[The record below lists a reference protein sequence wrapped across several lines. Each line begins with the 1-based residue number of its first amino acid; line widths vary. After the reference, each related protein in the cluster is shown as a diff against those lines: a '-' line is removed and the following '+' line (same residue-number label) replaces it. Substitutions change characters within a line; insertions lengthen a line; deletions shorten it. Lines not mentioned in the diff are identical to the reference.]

1 MSKQHNDRDNSNDL
15 SNQQPYNRDEFQTI
29 EFTEEEKNILRRPN
43 RQPIDGDY
51 FAQTEMTKEELENLD
66 RPERDEDLDEA
77 RTSEAEPSSS
87 TPTVNEFR
95 YKPLRERNREK
106 EMLEKEKK
114 QQEKQKPKERKKL
127 FGDVFKPTY
136 EERYDLTEL
145 EDITDYNQFQESEKR
160 LSEEKERKDS
170 VFKNLFSRKAEDHS
184 EVEGMDHSDSIETD
198 NFEVKESEKS
208 ETGLFSSV
216 KNLFS
221 SSDETDESEV
231 KQEEAEQ
238 DAKDNLEFEESVNQ
252 TDWLNQDNYTEELAT
267 EEELTP
273 DYSDLDEV
281 ESIEAD
287 LVYEEDQEVYPAES
301 GIEASYQSGDNA
313 SDEDEENFDEADAM
327 DITDLDEDESQSETS
342 LEFEDEITASDFDE
356 EEEVNS
362 ESDTEP
368 DIDEQFKDKDLTD
381 EELDQLSEKISQDTD
396 IIENPI
402 LTDQVLN
409 EYYSQNDTVIEERLE
424 EESDEED
431 EKSGIT
437 SGASWLTIGNVLSR
451 VIGALYVIPWATWL
465 GAEYTQA
472 NVLYSAGYKPYSLM
486 LAIATAGF
494 PSSIAKQMA
503 YYHSL
508 KEYKTADKLFK
519 NSIIIMLLTGVLS
532 GGLLFLIAPILAEN
546 TSTTNVEG
554 ATMVIRS
561 LSPALLILPAMSLL
575 RGYFQGFNDM
585 KPTAI
590 SQIIEQFARVGYLLA
605 ATYAIMMIYSGEVTQ
620 AVVHSTFA
628 AFIGALGALLYL
640 IFEYIRRLP
649 VAKRLIAKSANNV
662 NLDFKE
668 SIKIMVVDSIPFI
681 LLGSGIIIA
690 QLIDTYT
697 FGQILES
704 TSALLF
710 TEIEELYGVL
720 SLDVDKLVMIIISLA
735 VALASS
741 LVPVIS
747 KKFAQRNIAGT
758 SELVEHITVLF
769 SIVMIPAALGMAS
782 IANNIYY
789 LFYPN
794 GSEAGP
800 GLLITASISSI
811 VLGAYTVFSTILQ
824 SMNYRRL
831 AVRFLLIGLVVKAL
845 LQFPFVAL
853 FEAHGALVSTAI
865 GFLVSTVLMWIKLS
879 RELDFNYRRLNSSII
894 KILIASALMTVS
906 AAMWNQSLN
915 LLFGPVGRGLT
926 FLKIVIVIIM
936 AVLVYGSILGIT
948 NMLSVLIGNRF
959 KDIQD
964 KMRLM

>member
-1 MSKQHNDRDNSNDL
+1 MSKQHNDQDNSNDL

-51 FAQTEMTKEELENLD
+51 FAQSEMSKEELENLD
-66 RPERDEDLDEA
+66 RPERDENLDEA
-77 RTSEAEPSSS
+77 RASEVETSSS

-95 YKPLRERNREK
+95 YKSLRERNREK
-106 EMLEKEKK
+106 EMLKK
-114 QQEKQKPKERKKL
+114 QKEQEEKQKPKERKKI

-160 LSEEKERKDS
+160 LSDEKEKKDS
-170 VFKNLFSRKAEDHS
+170 VFKNLFSRQKEDRS
-184 EVEGMDHSDSIETD
+184 DVKVMDRSDSIETE
-198 NFEVKESEKS
+198 NLEVEEPEKS
-208 ETGLFSSV
+208 NTGLFSSV
-216 KNLFS
+216 KNILS
-221 SSDETDESEV
+221 SSDESNKSDEEL
-231 KQEEAEQ
+231 EEAEQ

-252 TDWLNQDNYTEELAT
+252 TDWLNQDDYTEELAT

-273 DYSDLDEV
+273 DYDDLDEK
-281 ESIEAD
+281 ESIDTE
-287 LVYEEDQEVYPAES
+287 LVDDEDQEVYPAES
-301 GIEASYQSGDNA
+301 GIEASYQPED
-313 SDEDEENFDEADAM
+313 DESEEDLENLGEDDAIS
-327 DITDLDEDESQSETS
+327 ITELGEDESQLETNS
-342 LEFEDEITASDFDE
+342 EFEDETTDSNFDE

-362 ESDTEP
+362 ESDSEP

-845 LQFPFVAL
+845 LQFSFVAL

>member
-1 MSKQHNDRDNSNDL
+1 
-15 SNQQPYNRDEFQTI
+15 
-29 EFTEEEKNILRRPN
+29 
-43 RQPIDGDY
+43 
-51 FAQTEMTKEELENLD
+51 
-66 RPERDEDLDEA
+66 
-77 RTSEAEPSSS
+77 
-87 TPTVNEFR
+87 
-95 YKPLRERNREK
+95 
-106 EMLEKEKK
+106 
-114 QQEKQKPKERKKL
+114 
-127 FGDVFKPTY
+127 
-136 EERYDLTEL
+136 
-145 EDITDYNQFQESEKR
+145 
-160 LSEEKERKDS
+160 
-170 VFKNLFSRKAEDHS
+170 
-184 EVEGMDHSDSIETD
+184 
-198 NFEVKESEKS
+198 KS

-252 TDWLNQDNYTEELAT
+252 TDWLNQDDYTEELAT

-273 DYSDLDEV
+273 DYDDLDEE
-281 ESIEAD
+281 ESIDTE
-287 LVYEEDQEVYPAES
+287 LVDDEDQEVYPAES
-301 GIEASYQSGDNA
+301 GIEASYQPED
-313 SDEDEENFDEADAM
+313 DESEEYLENLGEDDAIS
-327 DITDLDEDESQSETS
+327 ITELGEDESQLETNS
-342 LEFEDEITASDFDE
+342 EFEDETTDSNFDE

-362 ESDTEP
+362 ESDSEP

-894 KILIASALMTVS
+894 KILIASVLMTVS

>member
-1 MSKQHNDRDNSNDL
+1 MSKQHNDQDNSNDL

-51 FAQTEMTKEELENLD
+51 FAQSEMSKEELENLD
-66 RPERDEDLDEA
+66 RPERDENLDEA
-77 RTSEAEPSSS
+77 RASEVETSSS

-95 YKPLRERNREK
+95 YKSLRERNREQ
-106 EMLEKEKK
+106 EMLKK
-114 QQEKQKPKERKKL
+114 QKEQEEKQKPKERKKI

-160 LSEEKERKDS
+160 LSDEKEKKDS
-170 VFKNLFSRKAEDHS
+170 VFKNLFSRQKEDRS
-184 EVEGMDHSDSIETD
+184 DVKVMDRSDSIETE
-198 NFEVKESEKS
+198 NLEVEEPEKS
-208 ETGLFSSV
+208 NTGLFSSV
-216 KNLFS
+216 KNILS
-221 SSDETDESEV
+221 SSDESNKSDEEL
-231 KQEEAEQ
+231 EEAEQ
-238 DAKDNLEFEESVNQ
+238 DAKDNLEFEKSVNQ
-252 TDWLNQDNYTEELAT
+252 TDWLNQDDYTEELAT

-273 DYSDLDEV
+273 DYDDLDEE
-281 ESIEAD
+281 ESIDTE
-287 LVYEEDQEVYPAES
+287 LVDDEDQEVYPAES
-301 GIEASYQSGDNA
+301 GIEASYQPED
-313 SDEDEENFDEADAM
+313 DESEEDLENLGEDDAIS
-327 DITDLDEDESQSETS
+327 ITELGEDESQLETNS
-342 LEFEDEITASDFDE
+342 EFEDETTDSNFDE

-362 ESDTEP
+362 ESDSEP

-831 AVRFLLIGLVVKAL
+831 AVRFLLIGLVVKAI

-879 RELDFNYRRLNSSII
+879 REFDFNYRRLKSSLI

-936 AVLVYGSILGIT
+936 AVLVYGSVLGIT

>member
-1 MSKQHNDRDNSNDL
+1 MSKQHNDQDNSNEL

-51 FAQTEMTKEELENLD
+51 FAQSEMSKEELENLD
-66 RPERDEDLDEA
+66 RPERDENLDEA
-77 RTSEAEPSSS
+77 RASEVETSSS

-95 YKPLRERNREK
+95 YKSLRERNREQ
-106 EMLEKEKK
+106 EMLKKQKE
-114 QQEKQKPKERKKL
+114 QQEKQKPKERKKI

-252 TDWLNQDNYTEELAT
+252 TDWLNQDDYTEELAT

-273 DYSDLDEV
+273 DYDDLDEE
-281 ESIEAD
+281 ESIDTE
-287 LVYEEDQEVYPAES
+287 LVDDEDQEVYPAES
-301 GIEASYQSGDNA
+301 GIEASYQPED
-313 SDEDEENFDEADAM
+313 DESEEYLENLGEDDAM
-327 DITDLDEDESQSETS
+327 DITDLGEDESQLETNS
-342 LEFEDEITASDFDE
+342 EFEDETTDSNFDE

-362 ESDTEP
+362 ESDSEP

-894 KILIASALMTVS
+894 KILIASVLMTVS

>member
-1 MSKQHNDRDNSNDL
+1 MSKQHNDQDNSNDL

-51 FAQTEMTKEELENLD
+51 FAQSEMSKEELENLD
-66 RPERDEDLDEA
+66 RPERDENLDEA
-77 RTSEAEPSSS
+77 RASEVETSSS

-95 YKPLRERNREK
+95 YKSLRERNREQ
-106 EMLEKEKK
+106 EMLKK
-114 QQEKQKPKERKKL
+114 QKEQEEKQKPKERKKI

-160 LSEEKERKDS
+160 LSDEKEKKDS
-170 VFKNLFSRKAEDHS
+170 VFKNLFSRQKEDRS
-184 EVEGMDHSDSIETD
+184 DVKVMDRSDSIETE
-198 NFEVKESEKS
+198 NLEVEEPEKS
-208 ETGLFSSV
+208 NTGLFSSV
-216 KNLFS
+216 KNILS
-221 SSDETDESEV
+221 SSDESNKSDEEL
-231 KQEEAEQ
+231 EEAEQ

-252 TDWLNQDNYTEELAT
+252 TDWLNQDDYTEELAT

-273 DYSDLDEV
+273 DYNDLDEE
-281 ESIEAD
+281 ESIDTE
-287 LVYEEDQEVYPAES
+287 LVDDEDQEVYPAES
-301 GIEASYQSGDNA
+301 GIEASYQPED
-313 SDEDEENFDEADAM
+313 DESEEDLENLGEDDAIS
-327 DITDLDEDESQSETS
+327 ITELGEDESQLETNS
-342 LEFEDEITASDFDE
+342 EFEDEATDSNFDE

-409 EYYSQNDTVIEERLE
+409 EYYSQNDRVIEERLE

>member
-106 EMLEKEKK
+106 EMLEKEKE
-114 QQEKQKPKERKKL
+114 QQEKQKPKERKKI

-252 TDWLNQDNYTEELAT
+252 TDWLNQDDYTEELAT

-273 DYSDLDEV
+273 DYDDLDEE
-281 ESIEAD
+281 ESIDTE
-287 LVYEEDQEVYPAES
+287 LVDDEDQEVYPAES
-301 GIEASYQSGDNA
+301 GIEASYQPED
-313 SDEDEENFDEADAM
+313 DESEEYLENLGEDDAIS
-327 DITDLDEDESQSETS
+327 ITELGEDESQLETNS
-342 LEFEDEITASDFDE
+342 EFEDETTDSNFDE

-362 ESDTEP
+362 ESDSEP

-894 KILIASALMTVS
+894 KILIASVLMTVS

>member
-1 MSKQHNDRDNSNDL
+1 MSKQHNDQDNSNEL

-51 FAQTEMTKEELENLD
+51 FAQSEMSKEELENLD
-66 RPERDEDLDEA
+66 RPERDENLDEA
-77 RTSEAEPSSS
+77 RASEVETSSS

-95 YKPLRERNREK
+95 YKSLRERNREQ
-106 EMLEKEKK
+106 EMLKKQKE
-114 QQEKQKPKERKKL
+114 QQEKQKPKERKKI

-208 ETGLFSSV
+208 ESGLFSSV

-252 TDWLNQDNYTEELAT
+252 TDWLNQDDYTEELAT

-273 DYSDLDEV
+273 DYDDLDEE
-281 ESIEAD
+281 ESIDTE
-287 LVYEEDQEVYPAES
+287 LVDDEDQEVYPAES
-301 GIEASYQSGDNA
+301 GIEASYQPED
-313 SDEDEENFDEADAM
+313 DESEEYLENLGEDDAIS
-327 DITDLDEDESQSETS
+327 ITELGEDESQLETNS
-342 LEFEDEITASDFDE
+342 EFEDETTDSNFDE

-362 ESDTEP
+362 ESDSEP

-894 KILIASALMTVS
+894 KILIASVLMTVS

>member
-1 MSKQHNDRDNSNDL
+1 MSKQHNDQDNSNDL

-51 FAQTEMTKEELENLD
+51 FAQSEMSKEELENLD
-66 RPERDEDLDEA
+66 RPERDENLDEA
-77 RTSEAEPSSS
+77 RASEVETSSS

-95 YKPLRERNREK
+95 YKSLRERNREQ
-106 EMLEKEKK
+106 EMLKK
-114 QQEKQKPKERKKL
+114 QKEQEEKQKPKERKKI

-160 LSEEKERKDS
+160 LSDEKEKKDS
-170 VFKNLFSRKAEDHS
+170 VFKNLFSRQKEDRS
-184 EVEGMDHSDSIETD
+184 DVKVMDRSDSIETE
-198 NFEVKESEKS
+198 NLEVEEPEKS
-208 ETGLFSSV
+208 NTGLFSSV
-216 KNLFS
+216 KNILS
-221 SSDETDESEV
+221 SSDESNKSDEEL
-231 KQEEAEQ
+231 EEAEQ

-252 TDWLNQDNYTEELAT
+252 TDWLNQDDYTEELAT

-273 DYSDLDEV
+273 DYDDLDEK
-281 ESIEAD
+281 ESIDTE
-287 LVYEEDQEVYPAES
+287 LVDDEDQEVYPAES
-301 GIEASYQSGDNA
+301 GIEASYQPED
-313 SDEDEENFDEADAM
+313 DESEEDLENLREDDAIS
-327 DITDLDEDESQSETS
+327 ITELGEDESQLETNS
-342 LEFEDEITASDFDE
+342 EFEDETTDSNFDE

-362 ESDTEP
+362 ESDSEP

>member
-51 FAQTEMTKEELENLD
+51 FAQSEMSKEELENLD
-66 RPERDEDLDEA
+66 RPERDENLDEA
-77 RTSEAEPSSS
+77 RASEVETSSS

-106 EMLEKEKK
+106 EMLEKEKE
-114 QQEKQKPKERKKL
+114 QQEKQKPKERKKI

-160 LSEEKERKDS
+160 LSDEKEKKDS
-170 VFKNLFSRKAEDHS
+170 VFKNLFSRQKEDRS
-184 EVEGMDHSDSIETD
+184 DVKVMDRSDSIETE
-198 NFEVKESEKS
+198 NLEVEEPEKS
-208 ETGLFSSV
+208 NTGLFSSV
-216 KNLFS
+216 KNILS
-221 SSDETDESEV
+221 SSDESNKSDEEL
-231 KQEEAEQ
+231 EEAEQ

-252 TDWLNQDNYTEELAT
+252 TDWLNQDDYTEELAT

-273 DYSDLDEV
+273 DYDDLDEE
-281 ESIEAD
+281 ESIDTE
-287 LVYEEDQEVYPAES
+287 LVDDEDQEVYPAES
-301 GIEASYQSGDNA
+301 GIEASYQPED
-313 SDEDEENFDEADAM
+313 DESEEDLENLGEDDAIS
-327 DITDLDEDESQSETS
+327 ITELGEDESQLETNS
-342 LEFEDEITASDFDE
+342 EFEDETTDSNFDE

-362 ESDTEP
+362 ESDSEP

-424 EESDEED
+424 EESDAED

-519 NSIIIMLLTGVLS
+519 NSSIIMLLTGVLS

-964 KMRLM
+964 KMRLL

>member
-1 MSKQHNDRDNSNDL
+1 MSKQHNDQDNSNEL

-51 FAQTEMTKEELENLD
+51 FAQSEMSKEELENLD
-66 RPERDEDLDEA
+66 RPERDENLDEA
-77 RTSEAEPSSS
+77 RASEVETSSS

-95 YKPLRERNREK
+95 YKSLRERNREQ
-106 EMLEKEKK
+106 EMLKKQKE
-114 QQEKQKPKERKKL
+114 QQEKQKPKERKKI

-252 TDWLNQDNYTEELAT
+252 TDWLNQDDYTEELAT

-273 DYSDLDEV
+273 DYDDLDEE
-281 ESIEAD
+281 ESIDTE
-287 LVYEEDQEVYPAES
+287 LVDDEDQEVYPAES
-301 GIEASYQSGDNA
+301 GIEASYQPED
-313 SDEDEENFDEADAM
+313 DESEEYLENLGEDDAIS
-327 DITDLDEDESQSETS
+327 ITELGEDESQLETNS
-342 LEFEDEITASDFDE
+342 EFEDETTDSNFDE

-362 ESDTEP
+362 ESDSEP

-894 KILIASALMTVS
+894 KILIASVLMTVS

>member
-106 EMLEKEKK
+106 EMLEKEKE

-170 VFKNLFSRKAEDHS
+170 VFKNLFSRKSEDHS

-216 KNLFS
+216 KNLF

-281 ESIEAD
+281 ESIESD
-287 LVYEEDQEVYPAES
+287 LVYEEDLEVYPAES

-313 SDEDEENFDEADAM
+313 SYEDEENFDEADAIS
-327 DITDLDEDESQSETS
+327 ITELGEDESQLETNS
-342 LEFEDEITASDFDE
+342 EFEDETTDSNFDE

-362 ESDTEP
+362 ESDSEP

-831 AVRFLLIGLVVKAL
+831 AVRFLLIGIVVKAI

-879 RELDFNYRRLNSSII
+879 RELDFNYRRLNSSLI

-936 AVLVYGSILGIT
+936 AVLVYGSVLGIT

>member
-95 YKPLRERNREK
+95 YKPLRERIREK
-106 EMLEKEKK
+106 EMLKK
-114 QQEKQKPKERKKL
+114 QKEQEEKQKPKERKKI

-145 EDITDYNQFQESEKR
+145 EDITDYNQFQESKKR
-160 LSEEKERKDS
+160 LSDEKEKKDS
-170 VFKNLFSRKAEDHS
+170 VFKNLFSRQKEDRS
-184 EVEGMDHSDSIETD
+184 DVKVMDRSDSIETE
-198 NFEVKESEKS
+198 NLEVEEPEKS
-208 ETGLFSSV
+208 NTGLFSSV
-216 KNLFS
+216 KNILS
-221 SSDETDESEV
+221 SSDESNKSDEEL
-231 KQEEAEQ
+231 EEAEQ

-252 TDWLNQDNYTEELAT
+252 TDWLNQDDYTEELAT

-273 DYSDLDEV
+273 DYDDLDEE
-281 ESIEAD
+281 ESIDTE
-287 LVYEEDQEVYPAES
+287 LVDDEDQEVYPAES
-301 GIEASYQSGDNA
+301 GIEASYQPED
-313 SDEDEENFDEADAM
+313 DESEEDLENLGEDDAIS
-327 DITDLDEDESQSETS
+327 ITELGEDESQLETNS
-342 LEFEDEITASDFDE
+342 EFEDETANSNFDE

-362 ESDTEP
+362 ESDSEP

-409 EYYSQNDTVIEERLE
+409 EYYSQNDRVIEERLE

>member
-51 FAQTEMTKEELENLD
+51 FARTEMTKEELENLN
-66 RPERDEDLDEA
+66 RPVRDEDFDGA

-87 TPTVNEFR
+87 TPTGNEFR

-106 EMLEKEKK
+106 EMLEKQKE
-114 QQEKQKPKERKKL
+114 QQEKQKPKERKKI
-127 FGDVFKPTY
+127 FGDVFKPTF

-160 LSEEKERKDS
+160 LSEDKEKKDS
-170 VFKNLFSRKAEDHS
+170 VFKNLFSRKTEDRS
-184 EVEGMDHSDSIETD
+184 EVEGKNYSDSIETD
-198 NFEVKESEKS
+198 NFKVKELEKS

-216 KNLFS
+216 KNFFS
-221 SSDETDESEV
+221 SSDEINKSDQE
-231 KQEEAEQ
+231 QEEAEQ

-252 TDWLNQDNYTEELAT
+252 TDWLNQDDYTEELAT

-273 DYSDLDEV
+273 DYSDLDEE
-281 ESIEAD
+281 ESIDTE
-287 LVYEEDQEVYPAES
+287 LVDEEDQEIYPAES
-301 GIEASYQSGDNA
+301 GIEASYQPEDGEP
-313 SDEDEENFDEADAM
+313 DEDLES
-327 DITDLDEDESQSETS
+327 LDEDDAMSSTELEGGESQFETS
-342 LEFEDEITASDFDE
+342 FEFEDEITESDFDE
-356 EEEVNS
+356 EVNS
-362 ESDTEP
+362 KTDSEP

-402 LTDQVLN
+402 LTDRVLN

-424 EESDEED
+424 AESDEED

-519 NSIIIMLLTGVLS
+519 NSIIIMLLTGVIS

-831 AVRFLLIGLVVKAL
+831 AVRFLLIGLVVKAI

-865 GFLVSTVLMWIKLS
+865 GFLFSTVLMWIKLS

-926 FLKIVIVIIM
+926 FLKIGIVIIM
-936 AVLVYGSILGIT
+936 AVLVYGSVLGIT

>member
-1 MSKQHNDRDNSNDL
+1 M
-15 SNQQPYNRDEFQTI
+15 
-29 EFTEEEKNILRRPN
+29 
-43 RQPIDGDY
+43 
-51 FAQTEMTKEELENLD
+51 
-66 RPERDEDLDEA
+66 
-77 RTSEAEPSSS
+77 
-87 TPTVNEFR
+87 
-95 YKPLRERNREK
+95 
-106 EMLEKEKK
+106 
-114 QQEKQKPKERKKL
+114 
-127 FGDVFKPTY
+127 
-136 EERYDLTEL
+136 

-184 EVEGMDHSDSIETD
+184 EVEGMGHSDSIETD

-252 TDWLNQDNYTEELAT
+252 TDWLNQDDYTEELAT

-273 DYSDLDEV
+273 DYDDLDEE
-281 ESIEAD
+281 ESIDTE
-287 LVYEEDQEVYPAES
+287 LVDDEDQEVYPAES
-301 GIEASYQSGDNA
+301 GIEASYQPED
-313 SDEDEENFDEADAM
+313 DESEEDLENLGEDDAIS
-327 DITDLDEDESQSETS
+327 ITELGEDESQLETNS
-342 LEFEDEITASDFDE
+342 EFEDETTDSNFDE

-362 ESDTEP
+362 ESDSEP

-894 KILIASALMTVS
+894 KILIASVLMTVS